1 MMNKKEMLEMV
12 INHYEDGN
20 KAQFAKRL
28 GISPQ
33 ALSMWF
39 TRNSFDAELLYN
51 KCDGLSGDWLLSGEG
66 EMFKTSQKV
75 NVGNEELNVEI
86 LKLRTENNLLREIVG
101 LREKT
106 NVG

>member
-66 EMFKTSQKV
+66 EMFKASQKV
-75 NVGNEELNVEI
+75 NVGNEELNMEI

-101 LREKT
+101 LREIT